1 MQVLLKNHVLPLD
14 ANSNPDQYVDTGE
27 LKSPKG
33 LRHGLHAR
41 ADVLLLEMRH
51 GGACAAGMGT
61 ETSA

>member
-51 GGACAAGMGT
+51 RGA
-61 ETSA
+61 